1 MMSSMGAPR
10 IDMEPQIPGSPFAG
24 RVLLVDDMHDDVELL
39 AILLAPLDASVVIAG
54 SAKEALAILDEQI
67 VDLVVTDLNMP
78 GKSGL
83 DLVRE
88 VGARS
93 DVPAVI
99 FMTGS
104 QLAADRIAAFALG
117 AVAYLKK
124 PVDVAQLIGLARAIL
139 RSRCAAR
146 TSAALVDR
154 VKVAPGVH

>member
-10 IDMEPQIPGSPFAG
+10 IDMEPQIPGSPFTG
-24 RVLLVDDMHDDVELL
+24 RVLLVDDRHEDVELL
-39 AILLAPLDASVVIAG
+39 AIMLAPLEASVVIAG

-83 DLVRE
+83 ELARE
-88 VGARS
+88 VLARRE
-93 DVPAVI
+93 VPALI

-104 QLAADRIAAFALG
+104 QLAEDRTAALELG

-124 PVDVAQLIGLARAIL
+124 PVDVDQLIGLAREIL
-139 RSRCAAR
+139 RLRCAAR
-146 TSAALVDR
+146 TSAALVDG
-154 VKVAPGVH
+154 VKVATGVH